1 MNCGFSVSC
10 VSNDERAPA
19 QLNRLTAEFP
29 AFSIALESTADN
41 AIRFVARNRH
51 PDVHP
56 RMVITPD
63 AAELRAALNADQQ
76 PA

>member
-1 MNCGFSVSC
+1 VSD
-10 VSNDERAPA
+10 DEQAAA

-29 AFSIALESTADN
+29 AFSIALESMADN

-56 RMVITPD
+56 RTVVTSD
-63 AAELRAALNADQQ
+63 VTELRAALSADQS